1 MESLKKEI
9 YSIRKM
15 FMLKQ
20 LRYDFISGIL
30 HHKKRML
37 ILAAVIIGIYIFDI
51 FIYKGFLK
59 PEEFIKFLFR
69 GMMFTT
75 DEKKFV
81 LPNGIWLGINILL
94 SLHIGMIIS
103 DDISFYGK
111 LRLLKLGNKIQWW
124 LSKVVLVCVSVI
136 LYYVVIIVTALICA
150 NIAGLFGVEYVDSNI
165 VDDIST
171 YLLTGYVFKIV
182 LTSLMLSCIQG
193 VITLFNFKIGIAGV
207 VIFLA
212 VTMYD
217 RTHRFFGNYL
227 MIARM
232 KAGIEMPIVNM
243 TVEIVLMVFSII
255 IGMYLVK
262 RKSVY
267 IWR

>member
-1 MESLKKEI
+1 
-9 YSIRKM
+9 
-15 FMLKQ
+15 MLKQ

-30 HHKKRML
+30 HHKKRMFM
-37 ILAAVIIGIYIFDI
+37 LAVGIIGIYIFDI
-51 FIYKGFLK
+51 FIYDGFLK

-69 GMMFTT
+69 GMAFTT
-75 DEKKFV
+75 DEKRFI

-94 SLHIGMIIS
+94 SLHIAMIIS
-103 DDISFYGK
+103 DDISSYGK
-111 LRLLKLGNKIQWW
+111 LRLLKLGSKIKWW
-124 LSKVVLVCVSVI
+124 LSKVVLVCVSVT
-136 LYYVVIIVTALICA
+136 LYYTVIVVTALICG
-150 NIAGLFGVEYVDSNI
+150 NIPRLLGMEYA
-165 VDDIST
+165 DISVVSDISIHS
-171 YLLTGYVFKIV
+171 LAGDVLKIV
-182 LTSLMLSCIQG
+182 LTSLMLSCVQG

-217 RTHRFFGNYL
+217 RTHRFLGNYL

-232 KAGIEMPIVNM
+232 KEGIEMSIVNIM
-243 TVEIVLMVFSII
+243 IEIVFII
-255 IGMYLVK
+255 LSVVIGMYLVK

>member
-1 MESLKKEI
+1 
-9 YSIRKM
+9 
-15 FMLKQ
+15 MLKQ

-30 HHKKRML
+30 HHKKRILML
-37 ILAAVIIGIYIFDI
+37 AVGITGIYIFDI
-51 FIYKGFLK
+51 FIYNGFLK

-81 LPNGIWLGINILL
+81 LPNGIWLGINVLL

-103 DDISFYGK
+103 DDISSYGK
-111 LRLLKLGNKIQWW
+111 LRLLKLGSKVQWW

-136 LYYVVIIVTALICA
+136 IYYAVIVVTALICA
-150 NIAGLFGVEYVDSNI
+150 NISGLLGVEYVDINI
-165 VDDIST
+165 INDIST
-171 YLLTGYVFKIV
+171 HLLAEYIFKII
-182 LTSLMLSCIQG
+182 LTSLMLSCVQG

-217 RTHRFFGNYL
+217 RTHKFLGNYL
-227 MIARM
+227 MITRM
-232 KAGIEMPIVNM
+232 KDGVEMPIVNI
-243 TVEIVLMVFSII
+243 VAEIVLIVLSVV

-262 RKSVY
+262 KKSVY